1 METVIAIENLSK
13 RYKDVQAVEALS
25 LELKKGEFYGFIGLN
40 GSGKTTTIRMM
51 LGMIKPTEGSCSLFG
66 KKVTLSNT
74 KMWERV
80 GYLVETPYAYPELT
94 VEENLHLFQRLR
106 QIKQTDAVERI
117 IDQLK
122 LTPYANRK
130 AKHLSLGNA
139 QRLGIAKAMLHQPD
153 ILILDEPVNGLDPA
167 GIVEVRELL
176 RHMASNKGVSIFLSS
191 HLLSEVALIADKIG
205 IIHQGRLVEEFRTD
219 ELNSLIERKLLVGTR
234 DNKAAA
240 EVLLAQGVS
249 CHLNAEGLIEIEGKE
264 LLERPERVS
273 EKLVEI
279 GFPPTYINVEVESL
293 EAYFMRSIR
302 GEGEK

>member
-25 LELKKGEFYGFIGLN
+25 LELKKGEIYGFIGLN

-51 LGMIKPTEGSCSLFG
+51 LGMIKPSEGSCSLFG
-66 KKVTLSNT
+66 RKVSLSNT
-74 KMWERV
+74 KMWKKV

-94 VEENLHLFQRLR
+94 VEENLRLFQRLR
-106 QIKQTDAVERI
+106 QIKETDAVGRI

-122 LTPYANRK
+122 LTPYAKRK

-176 RHMASNKGVSIFLSS
+176 RDLASNKGVSIFLSS

-205 IIHQGRLVEEFRTD
+205 IIHQGRLMEEFRTD
-219 ELNSLIERKLLVGTR
+219 ELNSLIQRKLLVGTR
-234 DNKAAA
+234 NNKAAA
-240 EVLLAQGVS
+240 EVLLAEGVS
-249 CHLNAEGLIEIEGKE
+249 CHLNAKGLIEIEGKD

-293 EAYFMRSIR
+293 ETYFMRSIR
-302 GEGEK
+302 GEGDK

>member
-25 LELKKGEFYGFIGLN
+25 LELKKGEIYGFIGLN

-94 VEENLHLFQRLR
+94 VEENLRLFQRLR
-106 QIKQTDAVERI
+106 QIKETDAVGRI

-122 LTPYANRK
+122 LTPYAKRK

-176 RHMASNKGVSIFLSS
+176 RDMASNKGVSIFLSS

-219 ELNSLIERKLLVGTR
+219 DLNSLIERKLLVGTR

-249 CHLNAEGLIEIEGKE
+249 CHLNEKGLIEIEGKE

-293 EAYFMRSIR
+293 ETYFMRSIR